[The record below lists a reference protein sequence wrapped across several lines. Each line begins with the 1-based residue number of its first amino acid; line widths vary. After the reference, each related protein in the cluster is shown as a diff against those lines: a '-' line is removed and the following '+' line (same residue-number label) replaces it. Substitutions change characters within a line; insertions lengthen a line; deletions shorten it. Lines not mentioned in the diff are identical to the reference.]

1 MPMEILRERAQDD
14 VNKDLIAQELADRI
28 IQVIASERG
37 GDATINEV
45 QGVSEA
51 PAAVAST
58 GLSTKLSEDQM
69 KELLTQREAMMRQGQ
84 VRDGGADEGV
94 SDQARVY
101 SEIIDALQRGQRL
114 RLMVQASAR
123 DFHLFRMVSEL
134 LLRSPRV
141 RCVRG
146 MWCSSVV

>member
-1 MPMEILRERAQDD
+1 MEILRERAQDY
-14 VNKDLIAQELADRI
+14 VNKDLTAQELADRI

-114 RLMVQASAR
+114 RLMVQA
-123 DFHLFRMVSEL
+123 
-134 LLRSPRV
+134 
-141 RCVRG
+141 
-146 MWCSSVV
+146 

>member
-1 MPMEILRERAQDD
+1 MI
-14 VNKDLIAQELADRI
+14 
-28 IQVIASERG
+28 
-37 GDATINEV
+37 
-45 QGVSEA
+45 
-51 PAAVAST
+51 
-58 GLSTKLSEDQM
+58 SEDQM

-84 VRDGGADEGV
+84 VRDGGADEGL

-114 RLMVQASAR
+114 RLMVQASGR
-123 DFHLFRMVSEL
+123 DVHLFRMVSGL

-146 MWCSSVV
+146 MWCSSVM